1 MLRLLL
7 LAVFVSAC
15 GAGSPPTGAGSPPPA
30 QLGSDA
36 PDEPVPEPG
45 SVEDLQAYGADH
57 PDEFGGLYVDPPGST
72 SVVML
77 FTGHLERHQAAVAA
91 IMPGTRVRQV
101 AHTEAELTALM
112 ESIDFEALEAEGIE
126 MLSAGVD
133 ITGNRVTLDV
143 KANDPTLELR
153 LEVAHGGML
162 DVTVFPLPG
171 DWANVPDGE
180 GWRLLAAGE
189 AGPEDAYVVRAAT
202 DAAAWAEMWS
212 AIGLEGGPPA
222 VDFTEEVVVSFGHGI
237 SSTCREVRLDGVG
250 IEDGVVFSQTSDPLS
265 PRNCTLDLR
274 GAAVFLVAI
283 ERSALPGDGF
293 TLRLAREDMAGDDLE
308 VPLP

>member
-15 GAGSPPTGAGSPPPA
+15 GAGSPPAGAGSPPA
-30 QLGSDA
+30 VQLGSEA
-36 PDEPVPEPG
+36 PDEPMPEPG

-57 PDEFGGLYVDPPGST
+57 PDEFGGLYIDPPGGT

-77 FTGHLERHQAAVAA
+77 FTGNLERHQAAVAA

-101 AHTEAELTALM
+101 AHTEAALTALM
-112 ESIDFEALEAEGIE
+112 ESLHFEALEAEGIE
-126 MLSAGVD
+126 MLSAAVD
-133 ITGNRVTLDV
+133 ISGNRVTLDV

-153 LEVAHGGML
+153 LEVTHGGML
-162 DVTVFPLPG
+162 DVTVFPFPG
-171 DWANVPDGE
+171 EWANVPEGE

-189 AGPEDAYVVRAAT
+189 AGRDAYVVRAAT

-212 AIGLEGGPPA
+212 AIGLEGGAPV

-237 SSTCREVRLDGVG
+237 SSSCREVRLDGVG
-250 IEDGVVFSQTSDPLS
+250 IEDGVVFSATSDPLL
-265 PRNCTLDLR
+265 PRNCTLDLA
-274 GAAVFLVAI
+274 GAAVFVVAI
-283 ERSALPGDGF
+283 ERSALPADGF